1 MKHIGQIKSALGIE
15 GVHSESSMWRYKPK
29 KKSEQG
35 VQIDLLIDRQDLC
48 INICEMKFSTTEFTI
63 DKKYASELENKLNVF
78 RRETQTKK
86 TLLLTLITTYGIKDN
101 TYKQQLV
108 DNEISMDVLFEKR

>member
-1 MKHIGQIKSALGIE
+1 MGTGHNAGAQ
-15 GVHSESSMWRYKPK
+15 VDM
-29 KKSEQG
+29 
-35 VQIDLLIDRQDLC
+35 LIDRRDHT

-63 DKKYASELENKLNVF
+63 DKKYAGELENKLNVF

-108 DNEISMDVLFEKR
+108 DNEISMNVLFENR